1 MKFKVRFILKMAEK
15 SRFCYLQS
23 LGYGGDG

>member
-1 MKFKVRFILKMAEK
+1 MEFKVRFILKMAEK
-15 SRFCYLQS
+15 NRFWYLQS